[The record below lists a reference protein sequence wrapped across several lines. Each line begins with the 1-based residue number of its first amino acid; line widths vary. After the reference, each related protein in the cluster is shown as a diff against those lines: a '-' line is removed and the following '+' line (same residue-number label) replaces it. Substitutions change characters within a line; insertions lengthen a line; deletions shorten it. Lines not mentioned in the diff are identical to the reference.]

1 MIRRKTDDL
10 ESKAFWEFVDRR
22 AAAVDK
28 WPAWKKGMTQMSEEN
43 THECDVTR
51 TRSESGTIFTV
62 CDACWDRHI
71 APAAERN
78 KKRGAYWLTPEG
90 RKEIRET
97 WSDPN
102 DGNAVLP
109 LLNAL
114 EANEKWITQLEY
126 YALHGEPMPE
136 RIKEKK

>member
-28 WPAWKKGMTQMSEEN
+28 WPTWKKDMTQMSEERIHDSDER
-43 THECDVTR
+43 TKYADEC
-51 TRSESGTIFTV
+51 
-62 CDACWDRHI
+62 
-71 APAAERN
+71 N
-78 KKRGAYWLTPEG
+78 KKRGAYWMTPEG

-102 DGNAVLP
+102 DGTPVLP